1 MRPPE
6 EMLYEVL
13 LPNLRAVLAHRL
25 RSLGYS
31 QSKIAKILNVTQ
43 PSVSGYL
50 SEKESRFVGA
60 LLRLGVPAED
70 LEALV
75 DSLVRSAELGPAK
88 MTETLVT
95 AWRQL
100 LSSGKLC
107 GYHRSMYPELSDC
120 DVCIRLGT
128 SVDPERASVLQR
140 IERAVQMLES
150 SPVAHHL
157 VPEVSMNVAESIREP
172 RELNDVAAVP
182 GRIVRVGGAVRAVG
196 RPSFGTSRHL
206 ASILLKAKRNGV
218 GWSAVVNIRFDADV
232 VRALRETGV
241 RYAVT
246 SYPAGSPRSE
256 DEVVEAVVEALR
268 RDPGVE
274 VVLDAGGPGLEP
286 ASYVFGRDSV
296 EAVTMV
302 LRIARAYV
310 AVKGAGA

>member
-6 EMLYEVL
+6 EMLHEVL
-13 LPNLRAVLAHRL
+13 LPNLRGVLAHRL

-31 QSKIAKILNVTQ
+31 QSKIAKALNVTQ

-50 SEKESRFVGA
+50 SEKESRFVEA
-60 LLRLGVPAED
+60 LLKLGIPHED

-75 DSLVRSAELGPAK
+75 DSLVRSAELGPAE
-88 MTETLVT
+88 MTETFVT

-107 GYHRSMYPELSDC
+107 GYHRSMYPELADC

-128 SVDPERASVLQR
+128 FVDPERASVLQR
-140 IERAVQMLES
+140 LERAVQALES
-150 SPVAHHL
+150 SPLAYHL
-157 VPEVSMNVAESIREP
+157 VPEVSTNVAESVREP
-172 RELNDVAAVP
+172 RGLNDVAAVP

-206 ASILLKAKRNGV
+206 ASLLLKAKRIGI
-218 GWSAVVNIRFDADV
+218 GWSSVVNVRFDEDV
-232 VRALRETGV
+232 VRALRETGTKH
-241 RYAVT
+241 AMT
-246 SYPAGSPRSE
+246 SYHAGSPRSE

-268 RDPGVE
+268 RDPELE

-286 ASYVFGRDSV
+286 AAYVFGKD
-296 EAVTMV
+296 AVDAVRRV

-310 AVKGAGA
+310 AVRGA